1 MIDGADKESG
11 LDCAPGSASFY
22 SPGRAGAELGMWKGL
37 RTRAVVIQPPK
48 GDGNRK
54 SSWVLRAQ

>member
-1 MIDGADKESG
+1 MIDGADKEPG

-37 RTRAVVIQPPK
+37 RT
-48 GDGNRK
+48 GD
-54 SSWVLRAQ
+54 VERAQNQGCGHPTPKRRWQP